1 MPRVIELDDD
11 EIIDRQSSAVS
22 ASTTAST
29 RRETVV
35 FDEDFDD
42 ESDAERPN
50 LYAILGVDSAATT
63 SEITRAYRSIAIKHH
78 PDRRRGRANPTGQ
91 DDGDEKFVEAQ
102 AAYEILKD
110 DATREFYDAGGSM
123 AEMVRR
129 AT

>member
-1 MPRVIELDDD
+1 MEICVFLEYLKYAGNFLSAYHVRPRDPNDDA
-11 EIIDRQSSAVS
+11 RS
-22 ASTTAST
+22 
-29 RRETVV
+29 
-35 FDEDFDD
+35 DEDFDD

-110 DATREFYDAGGSM
+110 DAKREFYDAGGSM